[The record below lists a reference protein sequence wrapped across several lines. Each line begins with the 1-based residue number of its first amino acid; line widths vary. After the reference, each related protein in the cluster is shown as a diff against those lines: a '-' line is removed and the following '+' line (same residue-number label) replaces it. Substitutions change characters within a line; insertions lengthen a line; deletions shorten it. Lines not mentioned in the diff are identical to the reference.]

1 MIDNSDLEHSLPEEF
16 KKKTIRLSFF
26 RIFGMACVM
35 GLAVLLIKPSV
46 DTLDHST
53 APVVGEGGATDI
65 SGAKGDQTQVGSLSP
80 DLESPD
86 HQLPNSHKDRQA
98 MHYPASFEFLNA
110 SGRLRKYVYHEKA
123 KRAFVAAD
131 VINLRLKPGGGLL
144 GQLSKGDVLEIL
156 AEPDQTGFLKVM
168 TSYGQIGYVSKD
180 LVSADRAFG
189 VFDSDSSLVSRVN
202 DFVVSVSPGQNSDE
216 LSRHYN
222 FFLELL
228 DKLPTKASF
237 DFSNSSLRYMILAS
251 SEVIHPSDPSN
262 ILQMIRQSSFKPA
275 IFLERAK
282 SADQSTAGS
291 TVINTRLPV
300 RRVPANLGGQSTLI
314 QQLDIS
320 TKCYPFRMTVKAD
333 QSIMP
338 KLELIIVDIKK
349 STTATLTTRPHKADP
364 SFTWAFADLNGDTWQ
379 DVAIYFGGQTSTSP
393 YKFLFVGHNI
403 GGNWQVHRI
412 EDRSGYNQN
421 CA

>member
-1 MIDNSDLEHSLPEEF
+1 
-16 KKKTIRLSFF
+16 
-26 RIFGMACVM
+26 
-35 GLAVLLIKPSV
+35 
-46 DTLDHST
+46 
-53 APVVGEGGATDI
+53 
-65 SGAKGDQTQVGSLSP
+65 
-80 DLESPD
+80 
-86 HQLPNSHKDRQA
+86 